1 MRASIRALSDG
12 SSERAEYRAQMA
24 RAPNSKHR
32 PASRSLTPPAASE
45 PDLAIRLDQLR
56 EAIRS
61 NCLSFPSNVPA
72 FERHES
78 PDLQWRFALLYF
90 VRGWECKRIAAK
102 YGILPRHVRRI
113 LRIWCVRAMAIGYVQ
128 PIPPSLEF
136 HVTSASHG
144 SCEIWIP
151 HLEIQPA

>member
-1 MRASIRALSDG
+1 VTAQASAH
-12 SSERAEYRAQMA
+12 EYRAQMA
-24 RAPNSKHR
+24 RAPNFNHR
-32 PASRSLTPPAASE
+32 PPRRNLTPPAASE
-45 PDLAIRLDQLR
+45 SDLARLRLDQLR

-72 FERHES
+72 FEKHES
-78 PDLQWRFALLYF
+78 PHLQWRFALLYF
-90 VRGWECKRIAAK
+90 VRGWECRRIAVK

-113 LRIWCVRAMAIGYVQ
+113 LRIWSVRAMAAGYMQ

-136 HVTSASHG
+136 HITSASYG

-151 HLEIQPA
+151 RLEIQPA